1 MGRTHRADC
10 RNIEGSDVFMTRSA
24 YMGAVALAASLGLAS
39 SQTRRL
45 TGYALAAALAPVLA
59 VALAIVR
66 GQLKLATGVLAVL
79 GAVIAIRPADRR
91 RC

>member
-1 MGRTHRADC
+1 
-10 RNIEGSDVFMTRSA
+10 MTRSA